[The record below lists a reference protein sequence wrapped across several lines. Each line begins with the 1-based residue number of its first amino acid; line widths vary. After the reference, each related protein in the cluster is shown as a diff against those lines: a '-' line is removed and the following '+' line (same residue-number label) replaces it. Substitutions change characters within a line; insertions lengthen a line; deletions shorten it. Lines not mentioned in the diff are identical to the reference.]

1 VIRIISIV
9 GCVQNKFRNK
19 PYVTFSVCIV
29 AGHLRITLLG
39 NTGIVISSNIVRI
52 VIIVQ
57 INIKV
62 PNVAMIYYY
71 NWAVTST
78 KVVVMGYL

>member
-1 VIRIISIV
+1 
-9 GCVQNKFRNK
+9 
-19 PYVTFSVCIV
+19 VTFSVCIV

-39 NTGIVISSNIVRI
+39 NTGIVISSNIVRM

-71 NWAVTST
+71 YYNWAVTST